1 MNRSDEAY
9 PILRDIAKINNIKDY
24 VTPTTD
30 MSVEERL
37 LDDTKLLTKNTS
49 NSQDDTT
56 KSSEDTKS
64 EEFDWRMAK
73 YLVIPFENLV
83 KTSILLYIWAAL
95 MLIYYGISLGVLNMD
110 LVDPYLM
117 YLLSVVAEVI
127 GYTICYLND
136 YFGPKK
142 MMTGFFLITTIV
154 YSLIAFMTVDQS
166 STLASESSFSAKA
179 IFLMILGLIGK
190 CMISGS

>member
-1 MNRSDEAY
+1 
-9 PILRDIAKINNIKDY
+9 

-30 MSVEERL
+30 MSAEERL
-37 LDDTKLLTKNTS
+37 LDDTKLLTKN
-49 NSQDDTT
+49 NSQDDAT
-56 KSSEDTKS
+56 KCSDDTKS
-64 EEFDWRMAK
+64 EDFNWRMAK
-73 YLVIPFENLV
+73 YLVIPFENLI

-95 MLIYYGISLGVLNMD
+95 MLIYYGISLGVLNID

-117 YLLSVVAEVI
+117 YILSVVAEII

-142 MMTGFFLITTIV
+142 MMTGFFLITTIA

-166 STLASESSFSAKA
+166 NTLANETSFSAKA
-179 IFLMILGLIGK
+179 IILMVLGLIGK
-190 CMISGS
+190 CMISGKSLIY